1 MVRQRRVNISHE
13 FTTGMAGVIN
23 QFTHQQNAAL
33 DEQKAKYHKYIR
45 RLKREFAEE
54 SDVIVRQIS
63 EIDAQ
68 AKNIKDLQDSKTQQ
82 ANQLQEIGAKLE
94 ASEVRARR
102 LEEKYHTC
110 KTHLNSAI
118 QEQQNLYTRSK
129 QQWGEALA
137 QVRAMEKA
145 QSAEAEMAVQK
156 AEAIREEMI
165 EKVRQAISQN
175 KGEASERKCQSVR
188 KTHVDADT
196 LASVWQDSHVDPTG

>member
-33 DEQKAKYHKYIR
+33 EEQKAKYHKYIR

-54 SDVIVRQIS
+54 SEVLVRQIS
-63 EIDAQ
+63 ELDAQ
-68 AKNIKDLQDSKTQQ
+68 AKNIKGLEESKVQQ
-82 ANQLQEIGAKLE
+82 ASQLQEIGAKLE

-102 LEEKYHTC
+102 LEDKYQTC

-129 QQWGEALA
+129 QQWGEAIA

-165 EKVRQAISQN
+165 EKVRQVISQN
-175 KGEASERKCQSVR
+175 KVEASERECHSARSTYVN
-188 KTHVDADT
+188 ADT
-196 LASVWQDSHVDPTG
+196 LASV

>member
-33 DEQKAKYHKYIR
+33 EEQKAKYHKYIR

-54 SDVIVRQIS
+54 SEVLVRQIS
-63 EIDAQ
+63 ELDAQ
-68 AKNIKDLQDSKTQQ
+68 AKNIKGLEESKVQQ
-82 ANQLQEIGAKLE
+82 ASQLQEIGAKLE

-102 LEEKYHTC
+102 LEDKYQTC

-145 QSAEAEMAVQK
+145 QSVETEMAVQK

-165 EKVRQAISQN
+165 EKVRQVISQN
-175 KGEASERKCQSVR
+175 KVEASERKCQR
-188 KTHVDADT
+188 AKRTYVDADT
-196 LASVWQDSHVDPTG
+196 LASV